1 MSKNKEEKQVAKKK
15 TYSQKSR
22 DQRKATVL
30 TILKRNLGN
39 IKEACEIA
47 RVTPQTYYNWLSSD
61 EEFQQK
67 IETMERIKINLAESK
82 LDEHIY
88 NEEDPKV
95 SLDATKFYLDRKGK
109 KYGWSNKDVQE
120 NKEVKPLTLIIN
132 TDSDDNDN
140 VIDMNDISK

>member
-15 TYSQKSR
+15 THSQKSR

-39 IKEACEIA
+39 ITEACEIA
-47 RVTPQTYYNWLSSD
+47 RVTPQTYYNWLASD

-120 NKEVKPLTLIIN
+120 NKEVKPLNIIVN
-132 TDSDDNDN
+132 TAPDDNDN